1 MKKEKKEKKYI
12 APNEC
17 SFKRWLAVLV
27 VGLLLGGLLGSP
39 IAVLSQQDNSFMGIR
54 YFELFIQLN
63 FLPMFLG
70 LALAIKF
77 IGKTSLKDFILGVGG
92 KVNKKESLTIMGLY
106 FAGMAITYLLLAKYI
121 SLRHVKPGEFVFLF
135 VFMVLTTWAQTT
147 WEELV
152 FRGLVIRWA
161 CKNDVRF
168 TKKAIIVAIASA
180 VAFALAH
187 APNTEVTSQPDVFRM
202 ILAVSAYAIPGLLM
216 FFADL
221 YFGSLVPG
229 ILIHLINNFV
239 LFTIISSEVTTMPV
253 PTLFV
258 ENSPH
263 LAEFMVL
270 SNLGAYVPLYVY
282 IFLDARKKKKAASAG

>member
-1 MKKEKKEKKYI
+1 MKKKEKKYI
-12 APNEC
+12 APNEA
-17 SFKRWLAVLV
+17 SFKRWVAVLV
-27 VGLLLGGLLGSP
+27 VGLVLGGLMASP

-54 YFELFIQLN
+54 YLELFGQLS
-63 FLPMFLG
+63 FLLMFLG
-70 LALAIKF
+70 LALSIKF

-92 KVNKKESLTIMGLY
+92 KVNKKENLTIIGLY
-106 FAGMAITYLLLAKYI
+106 FGGMVITYLMLAKYI
-121 SLRHVKPGEFVFLF
+121 SVRSVNAGEYAFLF

-152 FRGLVIRWA
+152 FRGFVIRWT

-168 TKKAIIVAIASA
+168 TQKAVIAAIVSA

-187 APNTEVTSQPDVFRM
+187 APNAEVTSQPDVLRKIM
-202 ILAVSAYAIPGLLM
+202 AVSAYAIPGLLL

-229 ILIHLINNFV
+229 ILIHWVNNFILLTV
-239 LFTIISSEVTTMPV
+239 IAAEVTVMPV
-253 PTLFV
+253 PTLLV
-258 ENSPH
+258 DSSPH

-270 SNLGAYVPLYVY
+270 CNLGAYVPLFVY
-282 IFLDARKKKKAASAG
+282 IFLDARKKKKAASAD

>member
-17 SFKRWLAVLV
+17 SFKRWVAVLV
-27 VGLLLGGLLGSP
+27 VGLVIGFLMGTPFSLL
-39 IAVLSQQDNSFMGIR
+39 AQRDNSFMGIR
-54 YFELFIQLN
+54 YFELFGQLS

-77 IGKTSLKDFILGVGG
+77 IGKTSMKDFILGVGG
-92 KVNKKESLTIMGLY
+92 KVNKKECLTIMGLY
-106 FAGMAITYLLLAKYI
+106 VGGMVICCLLIAKYI
-121 SLRHVKPGEFVFLF
+121 YLRHVNAGEFVFLF
-135 VFMVLTTWAQTT
+135 LFMVLTTWAQTT
-147 WEELV
+147 YEELV
-152 FRGLVIRWA
+152 FRGLLIRWA

-168 TKKAIIVAIASA
+168 NKKAVIAALVSA

-187 APNTEVTSQPDVFRM
+187 ASNTEVTSQPDVLRKV
-202 ILAVSAYAIPGLLM
+202 LAVSVYAIPGLLM

-229 ILIHLINNFV
+229 ILIHWVNNFI
-239 LFTIISSEVTTMPV
+239 LFTVIASEVTSMPV
-253 PTLFV
+253 PTLLV

-270 SNLGAYVPLYVY
+270 SNLGAYVPLFVY
-282 IFLDARKKKKAASAG
+282 IFLDARKKKKAAAVS

>member
-1 MKKEKKEKKYI
+1 MKKEKKYI

-17 SFKRWLAVLV
+17 SFKRWVAVLV
-27 VGLLLGGLLGSP
+27 VGLVLGGLLGAP
-39 IAVLSQQDNSFMGIR
+39 TAVLSQQDNSFMGIR
-54 YFELFIQLN
+54 YLVLFGQLS

-70 LALAIKF
+70 LVLAIKF

-92 KVNKKESLTIMGLY
+92 KVDKKQSLTIMGLY

-121 SLRHVKPGEFVFLF
+121 SVRHVNAGEYLFLF

-152 FRGLVIRWA
+152 FRGFAIRWA

-168 TKKAIIVAIASA
+168 NKKAVILAIVTA
-180 VAFALAH
+180 VAFALSH
-187 APNTEVTSQPDVFRM
+187 APNAEVTTQPDVLRKIM
-202 ILAVSAYAIPGLLM
+202 AVSAYAVPGLLI

-221 YFGSLVPG
+221 YFGSLLPG
-229 ILIHLINNFV
+229 ILIHWVNNFI
-239 LFTIISSEVTTMPV
+239 LFTVISAEVTVMPV
-253 PTLFV
+253 PTLLV
-258 ENSPH
+258 DSSPH

-270 SNLGAYVPLYVY
+270 CNLGAYVPLFVY
-282 IFLDARKKKKAASAG
+282 IFLDARKKKAAAQA

>member
-17 SFKRWLAVLV
+17 SFKRWVAVLV
-27 VGLLLGGLLGSP
+27 VGLVIGFLMGAPFSLL
-39 IAVLSQQDNSFMGIR
+39 AQQDNSFMGIR
-54 YFELFIQLN
+54 YFELFGQLN
-63 FLPMFLG
+63 FLAMFLG
-70 LALAIKF
+70 MALAIKF
-77 IGKTSLKDFILGVGG
+77 IGKTSMKDFILGVGG
-92 KVNKKESLTIMGLY
+92 KVNKKECLTVMGLY
-106 FAGMAITYLLLAKYI
+106 FAGMALVYLLLAQYI
-121 SLRHVKPGEFVFLF
+121 SVRHVNAGEFVFLF

-161 CKNDVRF
+161 CKNEVRF
-168 TKKAIIVAIASA
+168 TKKAVIVALASA
-180 VAFALAH
+180 LAFALAH

-202 ILAVSAYAIPGLLM
+202 VMAVSAYAIPGLLM

-229 ILIHLINNFV
+229 ILIHWVNNFI
-239 LFTIISSEVTTMPV
+239 LFTVISSEVTVMPV
-253 PTLFV
+253 PTLLV
-258 ENSPH
+258 DSSPH

-270 SNLGAYVPLYVY
+270 SNLGAYVPLFVY
-282 IFLDARKKKKAASAG
+282 IFLDARKKKKAAAVS

>member
-1 MKKEKKEKKYI
+1 MKKTEKKYI
-12 APNEC
+12 APNEA
-17 SFKRWLAVLV
+17 SLKRWIGTLAV
-27 VGLLLGGLLGSP
+27 GFLLGSIVGIP
-39 IAVLSQQDNSFMGIR
+39 LVMLSQQDNSFMGIR
-54 YFELFIQLN
+54 YLELFGQLN

-70 LALAIKF
+70 LVLAIKF

-92 KVNKKESLTIMGLY
+92 KVDKKQSLTIMGLY

-121 SLRHVKPGEFVFLF
+121 SVRHVNAGEYLFLF

-152 FRGLVIRWA
+152 FRGFLIRWA
-161 CKNDVRF
+161 CKNEVRF
-168 TKKAIIVAIASA
+168 TKKAVLAAIVSSL
-180 VAFALAH
+180 AFALAH
-187 APNTEVTSQPDVFRM
+187 STNTEVTSQPDVLRQ
-202 ILAVSAYAIPGLLM
+202 ILAVSVYAIPGLLM

-239 LFTIISSEVTTMPV
+239 LFTIISSEVTVMPV

-282 IFLDARKKKKAASAG
+282 IFLDARKKKKAACAE

>member
-1 MKKEKKEKKYI
+1 MKKEKKYI

-17 SFKRWLAVLV
+17 SFKRWVAVLV
-27 VGLLLGGLLGSP
+27 VGFLLGSLLGSP
-39 IAVLSQQDNSFMGIR
+39 IAVLSQQDNSFMGIG
-54 YFELFIQLN
+54 YLELFGQLN

-70 LALAIKF
+70 LALAIIF

-121 SLRHVKPGEFVFLF
+121 SLRHVKAGEFVFLF

-168 TKKAIIVAIASA
+168 TKKAVIAAIASA

-187 APNTEVTSQPDVFRM
+187 APNAEVTSQPDVFRM

-221 YFGSLVPG
+221 YFGSLLPG
-229 ILIHLINNFV
+229 ILIHWVNNFL
-239 LFTIISSEVTTMPV
+239 LFTVISAEVTVMPV
-253 PTLFV
+253 PTLLV
-258 ENSPH
+258 DSSPH

-270 SNLGAYVPLYVY
+270 CNLGAYVPLFVY
-282 IFLDARKKKKAASAG
+282 IFLDARKKKAAAMG